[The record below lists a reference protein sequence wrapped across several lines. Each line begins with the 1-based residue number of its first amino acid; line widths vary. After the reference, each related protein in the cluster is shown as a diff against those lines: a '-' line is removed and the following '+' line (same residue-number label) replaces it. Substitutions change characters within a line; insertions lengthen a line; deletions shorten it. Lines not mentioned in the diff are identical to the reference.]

1 MSSVLVQCS
10 LRVVTSNLP
19 GTFIDFCLM
28 KFTNDVLVEELACIV
43 RIKQFGGI
51 A

>member
-1 MSSVLVQCS
+1 MFFE
-10 LRVVTSNLP
+10 VVTGNLR

-28 KFTNDVLVEELACIV
+28 TLTNDVLIEELACIV

-51 A
+51 AN